1 MLQPASLS
9 ITFAYLQ
16 QSDYSAALFFK
27 NNFFNQVL
35 SGNQEIMTVDLSLP
49 HLWQHLGWPLTRLLI
64 YLSIGLLVA
73 LFIESLNWTKKIAAV
88 AQPLTRFAH
97 LPTLVA
103 ASFSMCF
110 FSGIAANTMLAEGYN
125 GKVINR
131 KELILANLFNS
142 LPSNILHLPTTFFI
156 LAPIIKGAAFV
167 YLGLTV
173 GAAIFRTLVV
183 ALIARMLLPACATLT
198 AQTPSPENPH
208 PFRSAWRNTI
218 KRFRKR
224 IRRIAGYTVP
234 IYILFYFLNEAGF
247 FTRTELYMTEHLSWL
262 GWLSPEAISILSF
275 QVVAEFTAG
284 VAAAG
289 ALLASG
295 SMQQHEVVLVLLAGN
310 VLSSPVRALRH
321 QYPYYAGIFKPVL
334 AGQLLFIGQ
343 GFRAL
348 SILAAMLFYYWL
360 IT

>member
-1 MLQPASLS
+1 
-9 ITFAYLQ
+9 
-16 QSDYSAALFFK
+16 
-27 NNFFNQVL
+27 
-35 SGNQEIMTVDLSLP
+35 
-49 HLWQHLGWPLTRLLI
+49 
-64 YLSIGLLVA
+64 
-73 LFIESLNWTKKIAAV
+73 
-88 AQPLTRFAH
+88 
-97 LPTLVA
+97 
-103 ASFSMCF
+103 
-110 FSGIAANTMLAEGYN
+110 MLAEGYN